1 MRLIGLPP
9 KRGMAAKLSVDAC
22 SDLKSVADVEFVVAD
37 MALQAAGRAVN
48 EQQQLRLRKLGRQSA
63 RLEGAKPPDPV
74 LVRRIA
80 VKPRHS
86 RPHRQDSFRIAPVSA
101 RLSHSATPR
110 STRRP
115 MRSLPARQRA
125 PLWLGCPARLG
136 MRRYS
141 KALHSPRSG
150 AERRTL
156 PFVRG
161 SAFDARILDD
171 CLSVRRRSPTQA
183 RLPCRPVWLV
193 RCTDRWVARVS
204 ARREPARRA
213 A

>member
-1 MRLIGLPP
+1 
-9 KRGMAAKLSVDAC
+9 MAAKLSVDAC

-141 KALHSPRSG
+141 KALHRTPVPARTEGRFLLCAGRLSTRG
-150 AERRTL
+150 FWTTAYLCDEDGRR
-156 PFVRG
+156 
-161 SAFDARILDD
+161 
-171 CLSVRRRSPTQA
+171 QA